1 MSRHRSKVDW
11 WVWVLSALALVVGV
25 SYIALG
31 LVVRRIPLWILGIY
45 AASAALVISVSLP
58 LYYDISEDRLT
69 VRMGLVRWHI
79 PLESI
84 RWAAPS
90 NAPWKAPAMSMDR
103 LRIQYRQG
111 GVESSILISPADK
124 ERFLDDLVSC
134 SKHLRRE
141 GDQAVSLDGA

>member
-1 MSRHRSKVDW
+1 MSRHRSKIDW

-25 SYIALG
+25 SYVTLG
-31 LVVRRIPLWILGIY
+31 LVVRRIPWWVVGIY
-45 AASAALVISVSLP
+45 VFSAALVISVSLP
-58 LYYDISEDRLT
+58 LYYDISENRLT
-69 VRMGLVRWHI
+69 VRMGLMRWRI

-84 RWAAPS
+84 RGVAPS

-111 GVESSILISPADK
+111 GVETSILISPADK
-124 ERFLDDLVSC
+124 ERFLSDLVSN

-141 GDQAVSLDGA
+141 GDQAVSLDQA